1 MVGKNEDI
9 SMKFE
14 EVYSKY
20 LEGSTVSEH
29 QAKFIWNHAIKHLE
43 DKLIRNFYPN
53 SHDDIYRF
61 CNEEIQENK
70 VPDYFK

>member
-1 MVGKNEDI
+1 
-9 SMKFE
+9 MKFE

-43 DKLIRNFYPN
+43 DKLNCNFHPDEHYIIT
-53 SHDDIYRF
+53 DL
-61 CNEEIQENK
+61 CNKEMKKNK